1 MSKKNMI
8 IAGTIKMLSGILLM
22 GFLLFFP
29 AGTMNFP
36 GAWRMLVIMFVPML
50 IMGAILF
57 LKAPKL
63 LEKRLSTNEGE
74 KEQKL
79 VILFSS
85 LIFIAS
91 FVLCG
96 IDYTYGWTHV
106 PSWLVI
112 LGCIVFLLTYAGFG
126 ELLRENE
133 FLSRTVE
140 VQENQQVISTGL
152 YGIVRHPMYFIITFM
167 FFSLPLII
175 GSFIGLIPLLGL
187 PLILIKRIENE
198 EKVLEEGLIGYKEY
212 KQKVK
217 YCLIPFVW

>member
-29 AGTMNFP
+29 AGTMKFP
-36 GAWRMLVIMFVPML
+36 GAWRMLVIMFVPMF

-57 LKAPKL
+57 FKAPKL

-96 IDYTYGWTHV
+96 IDYKYGWTHV
-106 PSWLVI
+106 PFWLVI
-112 LGCIVFLLTYAGFG
+112 LGCIVFLLTYVGFG

-217 YCLIPFVW
+217 YRLIPFVW